1 VEGNCVICGRE
12 ETLTRHHLIPRT
24 RHSNKK
30 NKRDFER
37 EVVRQVVGI
46 CRPCHSQIHALLSE
60 KELEREYNTVRATQG
75 APWSRKIRQLDR
87 EQAARFQG
95 ADEPHERARLAPN
108 TRGCRQGFA
117 IGVLFNSLISAG
129 AG

>member
-60 KELEREYNTVRATQG
+60 KELEREYNTVAQLKAHPGVAKFADWIASKPRGFKAQT
-75 APWSRKIRQLDR
+75 SRTN
-87 EQAARFQG
+87 AR
-95 ADEPHERARLAPN
+95 
-108 TRGCRQGFA
+108 
-117 IGVLFNSLISAG
+117 V
-129 AG
+129 

>member
-1 VEGNCVICGRE
+1 VEGKCVICARE

-60 KELEREYNTVRATQG
+60 KELEREYNTVAALQAHPGIAKFASWIASKPRGFKAQIDRAN
-75 APWSRKIRQLDR
+75 
-87 EQAARFQG
+87 
-95 ADEPHERARLAPN
+95 ERA
-108 TRGCRQGFA
+108 
-117 IGVLFNSLISAG
+117 
-129 AG
+129 